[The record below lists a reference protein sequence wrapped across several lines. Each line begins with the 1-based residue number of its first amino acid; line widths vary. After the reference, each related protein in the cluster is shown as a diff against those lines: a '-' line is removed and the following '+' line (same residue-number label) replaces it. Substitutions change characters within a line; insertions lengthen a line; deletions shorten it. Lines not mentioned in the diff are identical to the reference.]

1 MSIRRI
7 VSGLAVALPLL
18 LPAAARADLKVG
30 YVDLQ
35 RALSEVEEARA
46 AKSRLQNSVNAKQKE
61 LEREQDAL
69 RKEKDT
75 LDKQMTTMNDEARRA
90 KQMEFEG
97 KYVALMQKLE
107 KSKAELAESEQK
119 ELQPILQRMQQ
130 VIGQVAQREGLTLV
144 LDKNS
149 GLLYAP
155 PSLEL
160 TNEVVRLYND
170 QFKSKAPKGSDV
182 PKASD
187 APKAPGPKAADAPKK

>member
-1 MSIRRI
+1 MSFRRF
-7 VSGLAVALPLL
+7 VVGVALALPLL

-46 AKSRLQNSVNAKQKE
+46 AKARLQSSVNAKQKE
-61 LEREQDAL
+61 LEKEQDAL

-75 LDKQMTTMNDEARRA
+75 LDKQLSTMNDEARRA
-90 KQMEFEG
+90 KQTEFEG
-97 KYVALMQKLE
+97 KYLALMQKLE
-107 KSKAELAESEQK
+107 RSKAELAETEQK
-119 ELQPILQRMQQ
+119 ELQPILARMQQ

-170 QFKSKAPKGSDV
+170 QFKGKAPKGSDV
-182 PKASD
+182 PKAP
-187 APKAPGPKAADAPKK
+187 APDKKQPADAPKK

>member
-1 MSIRRI
+1 MSFRRI

-46 AKSRLQNSVNAKQKE
+46 AKARLQNSVNAKQKE
-61 LEREQDAL
+61 LEKEQDQL

-75 LDKQMTTMNDEARRA
+75 LDKQLSTMNDEARRA
-90 KQMEFEG
+90 KQTEFEG

-107 KSKAELAESEQK
+107 RSKAELAESEQK
-119 ELQPILQRMQQ
+119 ELAPILQRMQQ

-144 LDKNS
+144 LDKNA

-170 QFKSKAPKGSDV
+170 QFKGKPAPKGSDV
-182 PKASD
+182 
-187 APKAPGPKAADAPKK
+187 PKAPGPKAADAPKK

>member
-1 MSIRRI
+1 MSMSFRRF

-18 LPAAARADLKVG
+18 LPAAARADQRVG
-30 YVDLQ
+30 YVALQ
-35 RALSEVEEARA
+35 RALSEVEEARS
-46 AKSRLQNSVNAKQKE
+46 AKARLQNSVNAKQKE
-61 LEREQDAL
+61 LEKEQDVL

-75 LDKQMTTMNDEARRA
+75 LDKQLSTMNDEARRA

-170 QFKSKAPKGSDV
+170 QFKGKPV

>member
-1 MSIRRI
+1 MSFRRL
-7 VSGLAVALPLL
+7 VSGLALALPLL

-30 YVDLQ
+30 YVDTQ

-46 AKSRLQNSVNAKQKE
+46 AKARLQSSVNAKQKE
-61 LEREQDAL
+61 LEKEQDAL

-75 LDKQMTTMNDEARRA
+75 LDKQLGTMNEEAKRA
-90 KQMEFEG
+90 KATEFQE
-97 KYVALMQKLE
+97 KYLALMQKLE
-107 KSKAELAESEQK
+107 RSKAELAESEQR
-119 ELQPILQRMQQ
+119 ELAPILNRLQQ
-130 VIGQVAQREGLTLV
+130 VIAQVAQREGLTLV

-170 QFKSKAPKGSDV
+170 QFKPKSSKGSDV
-182 PKASD
+182 PKASSKGKPSD
-187 APKAPGPKAADAPKK
+187 APNK

>member
-1 MSIRRI
+1 MSFRRF
-7 VSGLAVALPLL
+7 VQGVALALPLL
-18 LPAAARADLKVG
+18 LPTAARADLKVG

-46 AKSRLQNSVNAKQKE
+46 AKSRLQSSVNAKQKE
-61 LEREQDAL
+61 LEKEQDAL
-69 RKEKDT
+69 RKEKET
-75 LDKQMTTMNDEARRA
+75 LDKQMSTMNDEARRA
-90 KQMEFEG
+90 KQTEFEG
-97 KYVALMQKLE
+97 KYLALMQKLE
-107 KSKAELAESEQK
+107 RSKAELAETEQR
-119 ELQPILQRMQQ
+119 ELQPILSRMQQ
-130 VIGQVAQREGLTLV
+130 VIGQIAQREGLTLV

-170 QFKSKAPKGSDV
+170 QFKGKGGS
-182 PKASD
+182 ARSD

>member
-1 MSIRRI
+1 MSFRRI
-7 VSGLAVALPLL
+7 LSGLAVALPLL

-35 RALSEVEEARA
+35 RALSEVEEARS
-46 AKSRLQNSVNAKQKE
+46 AKARLQSSVNAKQKE
-61 LEREQDAL
+61 LEKEQDAL
-69 RKEKDT
+69 RKEKET
-75 LDKQMTTMNDEARRA
+75 LDKQMSTMNDEARRA
-90 KQMEFEG
+90 KQTEFEG
-97 KYVALMQKLE
+97 KYLALMQKLE
-107 KSKAELAESEQK
+107 KSKAELAESEQR

-170 QFKSKAPKGSDV
+170 QFKGKPA
-182 PKASD
+182 KASN
-187 APKAPGPKAADAPKK
+187 PPTAPGPKAADAPKK

>member
-1 MSIRRI
+1 MSFRRF
-7 VSGLAVALPLL
+7 VLGAALALPMLI
-18 LPAAARADLKVG
+18 PVSARAELKVG

-46 AKSRLQNSVNAKQKE
+46 AKARLQSSVNAKQKE
-61 LEREQDAL
+61 LEKEQDAL
-69 RKEKDT
+69 RKEKET
-75 LDKQMTTMNDEARRA
+75 LDKQMSTMNDEARRA
-90 KQMEFEG
+90 KQTEFEG

-107 KSKAELAESEQK
+107 RSKAELAESEQK
-119 ELQPILQRMQQ
+119 ELAPILGRMQK
-130 VIGQVAQREGLTLV
+130 VISQVAEREGLTLV

-170 QFKSKAPKGSDV
+170 QFKSKGPAAK
-182 PKASD
+182 D
-187 APKAPGPKAADAPKK
+187 APKAPPGKPSDAPKK

>member
-1 MSIRRI
+1 T
-7 VSGLAVALPLL
+7 GVALALPML

-46 AKSRLQNSVNAKQKE
+46 AKARLQSTVAAKQKE

-69 RKEKDT
+69 RKEKEN
-75 LDKQMTTMNDEARRA
+75 LDKQLSTMNDEDKRA
-90 KQMEFEG
+90 KASEFEG

-107 KSKAELAESEQK
+107 RSKAELAESEQK
-119 ELQPILQRMQQ
+119 ELQPILNRMQQ

-160 TNEVVRLYND
+160 TNEVVRL
-170 QFKSKAPKGSDV
+170 
-182 PKASD
+182 
-187 APKAPGPKAADAPKK
+187 

>member
-1 MSIRRI
+1 MSFRRL
-7 VSGLAVALPLL
+7 VSGLALALPLL

-30 YVDLQ
+30 YVDTQ

-46 AKSRLQNSVNAKQKE
+46 AKARLQSSVNAKQKE
-61 LEREQDAL
+61 LEKEQDAL

-75 LDKQMTTMNDEARRA
+75 LDKQLGTMNEEAKRA
-90 KQMEFEG
+90 KATEFQE
-97 KYVALMQKLE
+97 KYLALMQKLE
-107 KSKAELAESEQK
+107 RSKAELAESEQR
-119 ELQPILQRMQQ
+119 ELAPILNRLQQ
-130 VIGQVAQREGLTLV
+130 VIAQVAQREGLTLV

-170 QFKSKAPKGSDV
+170 QFKPKSPSKGKP
-182 PKASD
+182 SD
-187 APKAPGPKAADAPKK
+187 APKK

>member
-1 MSIRRI
+1 MSFRRI
-7 VSGLAVALPLL
+7 LSGLAVALPLL

-35 RALSEVEEARA
+35 RALSEVEEARS
-46 AKSRLQNSVNAKQKE
+46 AKARLQSSVNAKQKE
-61 LEREQDAL
+61 LEKEQDAL
-69 RKEKDT
+69 RKEKET
-75 LDKQMTTMNDEARRA
+75 LDKQMSTMNDEARRA
-90 KQMEFEG
+90 KQVEFEG

-107 KSKAELAESEQK
+107 KSKAELAESEQR

-170 QFKSKAPKGSDV
+170 QFKGKPA
-182 PKASD
+182 KASD